1 MLITI
6 VTPVL
11 NGAKTIERT
20 LRSVSAQRGDYEH
33 IVMDGGSTDGTAE
46 IVERYQSVYPVRLVR
61 QPDRSLYEGVWN
73 GMQLARGEILCYL
86 NADDLHLPWTLATVA
101 SVFANRPEVHWLTG
115 IPSWQRDDT
124 GVTTTCGYAPVFL
137 QSLIRRGWYSSARL
151 GFMQQ
156 ESMFWRRSLW
166 ERAAPQDILLKYRL
180 GGDFHLWRRFADHA
194 ALHTVAATLACFV
207 ISSQQASRTGLAKY
221 LAECGVRGSSATAPA
236 AGRAFHRLLSQLLF
250 RRVIVPSVHVA

>member
-1 MLITI
+1 
-6 VTPVL
+6 
-11 NGAKTIERT
+11 
-20 LRSVSAQRGDYEH
+20 
-33 IVMDGGSTDGTAE
+33 
-46 IVERYQSVYPVRLVR
+46 
-61 QPDRSLYEGVWN
+61 
-73 GMQLARGEILCYL
+73 
-86 NADDLHLPWTLATVA
+86 
-101 SVFANRPEVHWLTG
+101 
-115 IPSWQRDDT
+115 
-124 GVTTTCGYAPVFL
+124 
-137 QSLIRRGWYSSARL
+137 
-151 GFMQQ
+151 MQQ